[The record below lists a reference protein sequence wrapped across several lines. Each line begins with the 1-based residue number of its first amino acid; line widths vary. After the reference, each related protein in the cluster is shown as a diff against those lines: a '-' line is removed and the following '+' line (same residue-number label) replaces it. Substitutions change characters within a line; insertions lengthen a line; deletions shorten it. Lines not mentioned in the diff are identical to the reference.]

1 MDKYVTGLKRKF
13 NEAEEEGDENNGN
26 VSSQNS
32 KTKHRKY
39 DPMYLSLGFTYKII
53 NGQERPMCLL
63 CMNTLASDSM
73 KPSKLKRHLE
83 KVHADHVGKTKEFFQ
98 RKLDN
103 LNKQKES
110 FSKALSVSQKA
121 LLASYKV
128 SYRIAKCKK
137 PHSIGETLVLPA
149 AIDIIATMFG
159 ESYADQ
165 IKSIPLADNTVGR
178 RISDIS
184 DDLCDQL
191 IEKIKLSSFALQV
204 DEATDVAKDAH
215 LITYIRYVMENDIR
229 EELLFCKAIEGKA
242 TASEIFNMIDNFFIE
257 NGILWENCVGLCTDG
272 APSMAGKNAGLQA
285 LVRKVA
291 PRAVWTHCMIHRQ
304 SLVARN
310 MGEEL
315 LEVFEI
321 IIKVVNFIKNSPLR
335 ERLFGKLCDD
345 MGSEY
350 KALLYYCEARWL
362 SRAKVLQRVFELKK
376 EIAIFLADN
385 KKDEADIFYDT
396 KFLAKFAYL
405 VDIFKRLSD
414 LNKSMQGTQIHAFV
428 QKDKITAFMKKI
440 ELWIASMKSN
450 NFDMFPSFKT
460 TCVNDDEIEA
470 KQEMIIDLSSD
481 STLKQMFQDEKNI
494 VKFWL
499 QVKDDFP
506 TLTNKALEILLPFVT
521 SYLCET
527 GFSAVAVLKTKYRSR
542 LVIEKELRT
551 AISTMEPRFE
561 KICAEKQAQPSH

>member
-1 MDKYVTGLKRKF
+1 MLAKQKF
-13 NEAEEEGDENNGN
+13 FP
-26 VSSQNS
+26 
-32 KTKHRKY
+32 K
-39 DPMYLSLGFTYKII
+39 
-53 NGQERPMCLL
+53 
-63 CMNTLASDSM
+63 
-73 KPSKLKRHLE
+73 
-83 KVHADHVGKTKEFFQ
+83 
-98 RKLDN
+98 KLDN

-110 FSKALSVSQKA
+110 FSKALSVSQKRYLRHTKFRIE
-121 LLASYKV
+121 LLNA
-128 SYRIAKCKK
+128 KK

-315 LEVFEI
+315 LEV
-321 IIKVVNFIKNSPLR
+321 
-335 ERLFGKLCDD
+335 
-345 MGSEY
+345 
-350 KALLYYCEARWL
+350 LL
-362 SRAKVLQRVFELKK
+362 
-376 EIAIFLADN
+376 
-385 KKDEADIFYDT
+385 
-396 KFLAKFAYL
+396 
-405 VDIFKRLSD
+405 
-414 LNKSMQGTQIHAFV
+414 
-428 QKDKITAFMKKI
+428 
-440 ELWIASMKSN
+440 
-450 NFDMFPSFKT
+450 
-460 TCVNDDEIEA
+460 
-470 KQEMIIDLSSD
+470 
-481 STLKQMFQDEKNI
+481 
-494 VKFWL
+494 
-499 QVKDDFP
+499 
-506 TLTNKALEILLPFVT
+506 
-521 SYLCET
+521 
-527 GFSAVAVLKTKYRSR
+527 
-542 LVIEKELRT
+542 
-551 AISTMEPRFE
+551 
-561 KICAEKQAQPSH
+561 ICC

>member
-1 MDKYVTGLKRKF
+1 MIQCTYHWDLRIRSLMVK
-13 NEAEEEGDENNGN
+13 A
-26 VSSQNS
+26 NS
-32 KTKHRKY
+32 
-39 DPMYLSLGFTYKII
+39 
-53 NGQERPMCLL
+53 
-63 CMNTLASDSM
+63 LASDSM

-83 KVHADHVGKTKEFFQ
+83 KVADHVGKTKEFFQ

-121 LLASYKV
+121 LLASYEV

-149 AIDIIATMFG
+149 AIDIIAMMFG

-215 LITYIRYVMENDIR
+215 LITYIRHVMENDIR

-242 TASEIFNMIDNFFIE
+242 T
-257 NGILWENCVGLCTDG
+257 NCVGLCTDG
-272 APSMAGKNAGLQA
+272 APSMTGKNAGLQA

-291 PRAVWTHCMIHRQ
+291 PRAVWTHCMIYRQ

-385 KKDEADIFYDT
+385 KRDEADIFYDT

-414 LNKSMQGTQIHAFV
+414 LNKSMRGTQIHAFF

-460 TCVNDDEIEA
+460 TCVTDDEIEA

-481 STLKQMFQDEKNI
+481 STLKQMFQDEKNT

-506 TLTNKALEILLPFVT
+506 TLTNKALEILLSFVT
-521 SYLCET
+521 SYLCEI

-551 AISTMEPRFE
+551 AISTMGPRFE

>member
-13 NEAEEEGDENNGN
+13 NEAEEEGGENNGN

-32 KTKHRKY
+32 KTEHRKY
-39 DPMYLSLGFTYKII
+39 DPLYLSLGFTYKII

-63 CMNTLASDSM
+63 CMNSLASDSM

-83 KVHADHVGKTKEFFQ
+83 KVADHVGKTKEFFQ

-149 AIDIIATMFG
+149 AIDIIAMMFG

-165 IKSIPLADNTVGR
+165 IKSIPLADNTVER

-204 DEATDVAKDAH
+204 DETTDVAKDAH
-215 LITYIRYVMENDIR
+215 LITYIRHVMENDIR

-242 TASEIFNMIDNFFIE
+242 TASEIFNIIDNFFIE
-257 NGILWENCVGLCTDG
+257 KGILWENCVGLCTDG

-291 PRAVWTHCMIHRQ
+291 PRAVWTHCMIYRQ

-385 KKDEADIFYDT
+385 KRDEADIFYDT

-414 LNKSMQGTQIHAFV
+414 LNKSMRGTQIHAFF

-460 TCVNDDEIEA
+460 TCVTDDEIEA

-481 STLKQMFQDEKNI
+481 STLKQMFQDEKNT

-506 TLTNKALEILLPFVT
+506 TLTNKALEILLSFVT
-521 SYLCET
+521 SYLCEI

-551 AISTMEPRFE
+551 AISTMGPRFE

>member
-1 MDKYVTGLKRKF
+1 
-13 NEAEEEGDENNGN
+13 
-26 VSSQNS
+26 
-32 KTKHRKY
+32 
-39 DPMYLSLGFTYKII
+39 MYLSLGFTCKII

-73 KPSKLKRHLE
+73 KPR
-83 KVHADHVGKTKEFFQ
+83 
-98 RKLDN
+98 
-103 LNKQKES
+103 
-110 FSKALSVSQKA
+110 
-121 LLASYKV
+121 
-128 SYRIAKCKK
+128 
-137 PHSIGETLVLPA
+137 ETLVLPA

-242 TASEIFNMIDNFFIE
+242 T
-257 NGILWENCVGLCTDG
+257 NCVGLCTDG

-315 LEVFEI
+315 LES
-321 IIKVVNFIKNSPLR
+321 IKRKA
-335 ERLFGKLCDD
+335 FGKLCDD

-350 KALLYYCEARWL
+350 KALLLYCEARWL

-385 KKDEADIFYDT
+385 
-396 KFLAKFAYL
+396 
-405 VDIFKRLSD
+405 
-414 LNKSMQGTQIHAFV
+414 
-428 QKDKITAFMKKI
+428 
-440 ELWIASMKSN
+440 
-450 NFDMFPSFKT
+450 
-460 TCVNDDEIEA
+460 
-470 KQEMIIDLSSD
+470 
-481 STLKQMFQDEKNI
+481 
-494 VKFWL
+494 
-499 QVKDDFP
+499 
-506 TLTNKALEILLPFVT
+506 
-521 SYLCET
+521 
-527 GFSAVAVLKTKYRSR
+527 
-542 LVIEKELRT
+542 
-551 AISTMEPRFE
+551 
-561 KICAEKQAQPSH
+561 

>member
-1 MDKYVTGLKRKF
+1 
-13 NEAEEEGDENNGN
+13 
-26 VSSQNS
+26 
-32 KTKHRKY
+32 
-39 DPMYLSLGFTYKII
+39 MYLSLGFTYKII

-73 KPSKLKRHLE
+73 KPR
-83 KVHADHVGKTKEFFQ
+83 
-98 RKLDN
+98 
-103 LNKQKES
+103 
-110 FSKALSVSQKA
+110 
-121 LLASYKV
+121 
-128 SYRIAKCKK
+128 
-137 PHSIGETLVLPA
+137 ETLVLPA

-229 EELLFCKAIEGKA
+229 EELLFCK
-242 TASEIFNMIDNFFIE
+242 
-257 NGILWENCVGLCTDG
+257 NCVGLCTDG

-315 LEVFEI
+315 LES
-321 IIKVVNFIKNSPLR
+321 IKRKA
-335 ERLFGKLCDD
+335 FGKLCDD

-385 KKDEADIFYDT
+385 KRDEADIFYDT

-470 KQEMIIDLSSD
+470 
-481 STLKQMFQDEKNI
+481 
-494 VKFWL
+494 
-499 QVKDDFP
+499 
-506 TLTNKALEILLPFVT
+506 
-521 SYLCET
+521 
-527 GFSAVAVLKTKYRSR
+527 
-542 LVIEKELRT
+542 
-551 AISTMEPRFE
+551 
-561 KICAEKQAQPSH
+561 

>member
-1 MDKYVTGLKRKF
+1 M
-13 NEAEEEGDENNGN
+13 
-26 VSSQNS
+26 
-32 KTKHRKY
+32 
-39 DPMYLSLGFTYKII
+39 
-53 NGQERPMCLL
+53 
-63 CMNTLASDSM
+63 
-73 KPSKLKRHLE
+73 
-83 KVHADHVGKTKEFFQ
+83 
-98 RKLDN
+98 
-103 LNKQKES
+103 
-110 FSKALSVSQKA
+110 
-121 LLASYKV
+121 
-128 SYRIAKCKK
+128 KK

-204 DEATDVAKDAH
+204 DEATDVANDAH

-362 SRAKVLQRVFELKK
+362 SRAKVLQR
-376 EIAIFLADN
+376 
-385 KKDEADIFYDT
+385 
-396 KFLAKFAYL
+396 
-405 VDIFKRLSD
+405 
-414 LNKSMQGTQIHAFV
+414 
-428 QKDKITAFMKKI
+428 DKITAFMKKI
-440 ELWIASMKSN
+440 DLWIASMKSN

-460 TCVNDDEIEA
+460 TCVTDDEIEA
-470 KQEMIIDLSSD
+470 SKDLIINHMTSLRNQFAHYFKDLDMSKYEWIRNPFVIDKYDDFGLPTAEQEMLIDLS
-481 STLKQMFQDEKNI
+481 I
-494 VKFWL
+494 I
-499 QVKDDFP
+499 
-506 TLTNKALEILLPFVT
+506 A
-521 SYLCET
+521 
-527 GFSAVAVLKTKYRSR
+527 
-542 LVIEKELRT
+542 
-551 AISTMEPRFE
+551 
-561 KICAEKQAQPSH
+561 H